1 MKACLPYICV
11 TLTPPPPP
19 HGQAEINFK
28 HIVHLVLWNMWVKVR
43 VWSMARVRKRQ
54 EALGLEQEK
63 IDLKYTGY
71 WKATNGS

>member
-1 MKACLPYICV
+1 
-11 TLTPPPPP
+11 
-19 HGQAEINFK
+19 
-28 HIVHLVLWNMWVKVR
+28 MWVKVR

-71 WKATNGS
+71 WKASDGS